1 METCRR
7 MHVCI
12 NVHTCVCSLSHTYI
26 HTHAFT
32 QTLQFY
38 PPRTHYLVYPR
49 VYNNYL
55 TFTTSVVT
63 RCHLIACS
71 DFFLGNGIRVSF
83 STFLN
88 LLLIPSNEPFH
99 FLFFSFLSVSL
110 FTGSPYYVCY
120 QSHCFYFLLCILS
133 YLNFNVLPFSP
144 WMKPSISKSH
154 LFSEIQNPA

>member
-99 FLFFSFLSVSL
+99 FFFFFSECFSLHRLSLLCLLPVSLLLLSLVYPFLSQL
-110 FTGSPYYVCY
+110 
-120 QSHCFYFLLCILS
+120 
-133 YLNFNVLPFSP
+133 
-144 WMKPSISKSH
+144 
-154 LFSEIQNPA
+154 